1 MRMKWK
7 RLFIISNRLPV
18 VVEQNGEN
26 QLIRPGAGG
35 LITALTPVMKKS
47 RGLWAGWPGPGEE
60 KAIGDLLEEFSQK
73 QSFEL
78 APVFLTQDE
87 VEKYYHGFSNEA
99 IWPLFHDL
107 LGYCKFNLED
117 WKSYVEVNHKFA
129 ETISQHI
136 HPKDFLWIHD
146 YQLMLVG
153 QHLKEMGIQRPLAF
167 FLHIPFPSLDLFRR
181 LPWKREVIRALM
193 EYDLLGFQTL
203 RDRRNFTQC
212 VKALIPEI
220 WVTIKRRLSFI
231 QYGERTVKVAHFP
244 ISIDFKEFDEGARTE
259 EAAEAAW
266 YLHENLPG
274 RQLLLGLDRLDYTKG
289 IPERFLSFE
298 RALEKYPD
306 LREEISLVQVLIPS
320 RAGVPG
326 YQKLKETLDGLV
338 GRINA
343 KFSQHGWIPIHY
355 VFQNLDRAQL
365 LGHYKACEIAFITPL
380 RDGMNLVAKEY
391 CAASVDN
398 NGVLIL
404 SEFAGAADQLSK
416 GALMANPYDIEGMAD
431 MIHRAYHMDAD
442 ERRRRMRTLRAEIRR
457 NDVYRWVG
465 WFLTAFGEHDFPSS
479 DSPPDDEDEH
489 SEVMDLGLWMGE
501 ARRSEKVP

>member
-1 MRMKWK
+1 MRVKWK
-7 RLFIISNRLPV
+7 RLFIVSNRLPV
-18 VVEQNGEN
+18 VIEQDGEN
-26 QLIRPGAGG
+26 LHIHPGAGG
-35 LITALTPVMKKS
+35 LITALTPIMKKS
-47 RGLWAGWPGPGEE
+47 RGLWAGWPGPVE
-60 KAIGDLLEEFSQK
+60 KEAVGDLLNEVGRK
-73 QSFEL
+73 QSFDL
-78 APVFLTQDE
+78 APVFLTQEDI
-87 VEKYYHGFSNEA
+87 EKYYHGFSNKA

-107 LGYCKFNLED
+107 LGHCKFNLED
-117 WKSYVEVNHKFA
+117 WNTYVDVNHRFA
-129 ETISQHI
+129 ETISQFI
-136 HPKDFLWIHD
+136 RPKDFLWIHD

-153 QHLKEMGIQRPLAF
+153 HHLKKLGIKRPLAF

-212 VKALIPEI
+212 VKAFIPEV
-220 WVTIKRRLSFI
+220 WVTIKRRLSFL
-231 QYGERTVKVAHFP
+231 QYGERTVKAAHFP
-244 ISIDFKEFDEGARTE
+244 ISIDFKEFDQGARTE
-259 EAAEAAW
+259 EAAQAAW

-289 IPERFLSFE
+289 IPERFLAFE

-306 LREEISLVQVLIPS
+306 LQEKISLVQVLVPS
-320 RAGVPG
+320 RTQLAG

-343 KFSQHGWIPIHY
+343 KFSKHGWIPIHY
-355 VFQNLDRAQL
+355 VFQSLDRAQL

-391 CAASVDN
+391 CAASIDN

-416 GALMANPYDIEGMAD
+416 GALIANPYDIEGMAD
-431 MIHRAYHMDAD
+431 TIHRAYHMDTD
-442 ERRRRMRTLRAEIRR
+442 ERRRRMRLLRAEIRR

-465 WFLTAFGEHDFPSS
+465 WFLTAFGEQDFPPSTLPS
-479 DSPPDDEDEH
+479 EDEEEQ
-489 SEVMDLGLWMGE
+489 SEVLDLGLWMGE
-501 ARRSEKVP
+501 ARRSEVP